1 MRCIITITDPS
12 TVIFGSMQVEVL
24 DMLELG
30 ERRGGMAEQ
39 FFSCVTIGGLGIN
52 PLTSMKS

>member
-1 MRCIITITDPS
+1 M
-12 TVIFGSMQVEVL
+12 FGSMQVEVL

-30 ERRGGMAEQ
+30 ERTGGMAEQ

-52 PLTSMKS
+52 PLSSMKS

>member
-1 MRCIITITDPS
+1 ML
-12 TVIFGSMQVEVL
+12 GSMQVEVFE

-30 ERRGGMAEQ
+30 ERTGGMAEQ